1 MEKTIGKHSYDIQ
14 EITAMKELDCLN
26 AFRKVW
32 RSQFGIG
39 DAVSSEAERLV
50 ICAAMITKIDGK
62 EVKPV
67 DAFGH
72 LLELNKN
79 AVDILRSEFMRLNEQ
94 ESFFVLLGQLAEKY
108 SVKDISSKSSED
120 SAGKAPTD

>member
-1 MEKTIGKHSYDIQ
+1 MEKTIGKHTYDIQ

-39 DAVSSEAERLV
+39 DAVSAEAERLV
-50 ICAAMITKIDGK
+50 VCAAMISKVDQK

-67 DAFGH
+67 EAFEH
-72 LLELNKN
+72 LLNLNKN
-79 AVDILRSEFMRLNEQ
+79 SVDILRAEFMRLNEQ

-108 SVKDISSKSSED
+108 SVKDSSSKNTED
-120 SAGKAPTD
+120 SAGKAPAG